1 MVVQFVANGETI
13 QSQKRLFILKLL
25 RMNIAIIGSGNVG
38 GALAQQWIKAG
49 HTVLVGA
56 KLPMSEKNLKL
67 ATKIGEDRF
76 SSIEQAV
83 KQSEV
88 ILIATP
94 PTAIFDIIDQMGEI
108 SRKIIIDATNAV
120 MKKPEPY
127 STVYHCL
134 AEKTSAD
141 IVKCFN
147 STGFENMLNPVYD
160 GQGIDMF
167 MAGDS
172 EKAKDVAR
180 SLALDS
186 GFGSCIDFGKSDKV
200 VLLEQFALSWINLAI
215 LQGHGRDM
223 AFKVVR
229 R

>member
-1 MVVQFVANGETI
+1 
-13 QSQKRLFILKLL
+13 
-25 RMNIAIIGSGNVG
+25 MNIAIIGSGNVG

-56 KLPMSEKNLKL
+56 NLPLSEKNLKL
-67 ATKIGEDRF
+67 AIQIGEDRF
-76 SSIEQAV
+76 SSIDHAV
-83 KQSEV
+83 NQSEV

-94 PTAIFDIIDQMGEI
+94 PAAIFDIIDQMGDA
-108 SRKIIIDATNAV
+108 SNKIIIDATNSV
-120 MKKPEPY
+120 MKGPEPY
-127 STVYHCL
+127 KTVYHAL
-134 AEKTSAD
+134 EDKTKAEV
-141 IVKCFN
+141 VKCFN

-172 EKAKDVAR
+172 DIAKSVAKT
-180 SLALDS
+180 LALDA
-186 GFGSCIDFGKSDKV
+186 GFGACIDFGKSDKV
-200 VLLEQFALSWINLAI
+200 ELLEKFALSWINLAI